1 MARIRVDPSL
11 LSRQSKSI
19 ECAAGEFNRAGDD
32 LLTRVL
38 REISGSSFAELR
50 ISGQSDAM
58 AARELMDRIRRDLS
72 VQSDT
77 LEALARAYQSVDDTA
92 IRFLNGM
99 TNECRRMQVG
109 SRPQDYP
116 EREGLE
122 PYDLPQTA
130 MAVSNWAVMYSAD
143 LKTILHTY
151 RIGELI
157 GNIAGTWTDPQTGK
171 KYFVI
176 DLGNGQFGYIP
187 ADRLSGPIDFS
198 KIPSREGVFANG
210 EQDPCGDLPS
220 PIGVDRWKPEWRR
233 AGDPWQNLMLGFM
246 QITGIHH
253 AIFGTT
259 AHANLCGEL
268 SVMFAVGEKD
278 IEAGLSRFA
287 QLTGLG
293 YWDGTGKK
301 VEYTGTQVLQNPNHA
316 TSAYDLT
323 RFFQAYGYQAT
334 SSAGILPSPE
344 KLADQ
349 LASGHKFI
357 FLTELDT
364 LKEIPSK
371 ETGTLIANPT
381 YGQLVPGAPPNTP
394 GRAAHWVSVTDV
406 FQDGNGD
413 IDVEVFNPYT
423 GRKETYSWDTFVK
436 TCQQPGNSGGSF
448 EYVEAWK

>member
-1 MARIRVDPSL
+1 MAKIRVDPSL
-11 LSRQSKSI
+11 LSQQSKAI
-19 ECAAGEFNRAGDD
+19 ERAAGEINRAGDD

-50 ISGQSDAM
+50 ASGRSDAG
-58 AARELMDRIRRDLS
+58 AARELMNRIGSDLS
-72 VQSDT
+72 VRSDT
-77 LEALARAYQSVDDTA
+77 LAALSRTFQSVDDTA

-99 TNECRRMQVG
+99 TDESRRMQVN
-109 SRPQDYP
+109 SRPQSYP
-116 EREGLE
+116 DREGFE
-122 PYDLPQTA
+122 PYDLPQKA
-130 MAVSNWAVMYSAD
+130 MAVSNWAVMYAAD

-157 GNIAGTWTDPQTGK
+157 GNIVGTWTDPQTGR
-171 KYFVI
+171 KYYVV
-176 DLGNGQFGYIP
+176 DLGNGRYGYIP

-198 KIPSREGVFANG
+198 RIPSREGVFANG
-210 EQDPCGDLPS
+210 EKDPFGDLPA
-220 PIGVDRWKPEWRR
+220 PIGADRWRPEWLR

-246 QITGIHH
+246 HIAGINH

-268 SVMFAVGEKD
+268 SVMFAVGETD

-323 RFFQAYGYQAT
+323 RFFQAYGYECG
-334 SSAGILPSPE
+334 SSSGVLPTPE

-364 LKEIPSK
+364 MTKIPSK
-371 ETGTLIANPT
+371 ETGKLIANPT

-423 GRKETYSWDTFVK
+423 GRKETYSWDTFDK

-448 EYVEAWK
+448 DYVEAWK